1 MIKNKSFVNTNKK
14 VFMEDFLVE
23 LSFNLEENERELDS
37 LLNVNENFD
46 IIKREML
53 INSQRVIMYYVDGF
67 VTAAIMQKLMMHLTT
82 IKDFGAGK
90 EGDCLNFIKTGV
102 PSVEVD
108 PAYDFDTIATMVLSG
123 CSAILAQGFGNGA
136 VIVDARSY
144 PARVTEEPGNDK
156 VMRGARDGFVETLIF
171 NTAMIR
177 RRIRDPKL
185 TVKYLNV
192 GKRSKTD
199 ISVIYLDGKADP
211 VYVKQ
216 LISKIQ
222 AIKTDALPMGH
233 QSLVECLIKKRW
245 YNPFPRVRCTE
256 RPDCA
261 CASILEGNVIVI
273 CDTSPEALILPTC
286 IFDFL
291 QETDD
296 YYFPPLTGSYLRLV
310 RQLVFWSAVVLT
322 PIWYFLVTTPQI
334 VPQWLSFIIP
344 TDYGSVP
351 ILLQL
356 LLVEL
361 VIDGLKIASLNTPS
375 VMSNSFGVI
384 GGLLLGDFAV
394 QVGWLSADVIFYM
407 AIVSMASFTQSNYEL
422 GYALKF
428 VRILTLIAIAIFG
441 GWGLLIGGAVG
452 LLLIVTTETING
464 KRSYL
469 YPLIPFNLKALTR
482 LVFRR
487 KKP

>member
-1 MIKNKSFVNTNKK
+1 
-14 VFMEDFLVE
+14 MEDFFVKE
-23 LSFNLEENERELDS
+23 LSFDFEENVKTLDQI
-37 LLNVNENFD
+37 LNVEENFD
-46 IIKREML
+46 IIKREME
-53 INSQRVIMYYVDGF
+53 INSQSIVMYYVDGF
-67 VTAAIMQKLMMHLTT
+67 VTSTIMQKLMMHLTT
-82 IKDFGAGK
+82 IKDFGNGK
-90 EGDCLNFIKTGV
+90 EGSVNKFIKTGV

-108 PAYDFDTIATMVLSG
+108 GVYDFDTIVTMVLSG

-177 RRIRDPKL
+177 RRIRDPRL
-185 TVKYLNV
+185 TVKYLSV
-192 GKRSKTD
+192 GERSKTD
-199 ISVIYLDGKADP
+199 ISVVFLKGKADSK
-211 VYVKQ
+211 YVNE
-216 LISKIQ
+216 LVEKIQ
-222 AIKTDALPMGH
+222 QIKTDALPMGH
-233 QSLVECLIKKRW
+233 QSLIECLIKKRW

-261 CASILEGNVIVI
+261 CASILEGSVIVI
-273 CDTSPEALILPTC
+273 CDTSPEALILPTS

-296 YYFPPLTGSYLRLV
+296 YYFPPFTGTYLRLV
-310 RQLVFWSAVVLT
+310 RQLVFWSAVVLI
-322 PIWYFLVTTPQI
+322 PVWYYFVTTPEI
-334 VPQWLSFIIP
+334 VPEWLAFVIP
-344 TDYGSVP
+344 DDHGSVP
-351 ILLQL
+351 ILIQL

-361 VIDGLKIASLNTPS
+361 VIDGLKLASLNTPS

-428 VRILTLIAIAIFG
+428 LRMLTLIAIALLG
-441 GWGLLIGGAVG
+441 GWGLLLGGVVG
-452 LLLIVTTETING
+452 ILLIATTKTVNG

>member
-1 MIKNKSFVNTNKK
+1 M
-14 VFMEDFLVE
+14 
-23 LSFNLEENERELDS
+23 RELLFDFDKNVEIIDTE
-37 LLNVNENFD
+37 LNINENFD

-53 INSQRVIMYYVDGF
+53 INNQRIAMYYVDGF
-67 VTAAIMQKLMMHLTT
+67 VTAAIMQKLIMHLTT
-82 IKDFGAGK
+82 IKDFGTGK
-90 EGDCLNFIKTGV
+90 EGDVLRFTKTSI
-102 PSVEVD
+102 PAVEVD
-108 PAYDFDTIATMVLSG
+108 PVYDFDSIIKMVLSG
-123 CSAILAQGFGNGA
+123 CSAILAEGFGNGA

-171 NTAMIR
+171 NLAMIR

-185 TVKYLNV
+185 TVRYLSV
-192 GKRSKTD
+192 GEKSKTD
-199 ISVIYLDGKADP
+199 VSVVYLGGKADP
-211 VYVKQ
+211 VYVNQ
-216 LISKIQ
+216 LISKIK

-233 QSLVECLIKKRW
+233 QSLIECLIKKKW

-261 CASILEGNVIVI
+261 CASILEGSVIVI
-273 CDTSPEALILPTC
+273 CDTSPEALILPTA

-296 YYFPPLTGSYLRLV
+296 YYFTPVTGTYLRIV
-310 RQLVFWSAVVLT
+310 RQLVFWSAMVLV
-322 PIWYFLVTTPQI
+322 PIWYYLITNPQI
-334 VPQWLSFIIP
+334 VPQWLYFIVP
-344 TDYGSVP
+344 DGQGNVP
-351 ILLQL
+351 ILIQL

-384 GGLLLGDFAV
+384 GGLLLGDFAI

-428 VRILTLIAIAIFG
+428 VRMITLVAIAFLNVWGLVLGAVVGLTLVI
-441 GWGLLIGGAVG
+441 
-452 LLLIVTTETING
+452 TTETING

-469 YPLIPFNLKALTR
+469 YPLIPFNAKALSR
-482 LVFRR
+482 LLFRR

>member
-1 MIKNKSFVNTNKK
+1 M
-14 VFMEDFLVE
+14 
-23 LSFNLEENERELDS
+23 RELLFDFDKNVEIMDTE
-37 LLNVNENFD
+37 LNIKENFD

-53 INSQRVIMYYVDGF
+53 INNQRIAMYYVDGF
-67 VTAAIMQKLMMHLTT
+67 VTAAIMQKLIMHLTT
-82 IKDFGAGK
+82 IKDFGSGK
-90 EGDCLNFIKTGV
+90 DGDVIRFTKTSI
-102 PSVEVD
+102 PAVEVD
-108 PAYDFDTIATMVLSG
+108 PVYDFDTIIKMVLSG
-123 CSAILAQGFGNGA
+123 CSAILAEGFGSGA
-136 VIVDARSY
+136 VVVDARSY

-171 NTAMIR
+171 NLAMIR

-185 TVKYLNV
+185 TVRYLSV
-192 GKRSKTD
+192 GEKSQTD
-199 ISVIYLDGKADP
+199 VSVVYLDGKADP
-211 VYVKQ
+211 VYVNQ
-216 LISKIQ
+216 LISKIK

-233 QSLVECLIKKRW
+233 QSLIECLIKKKW

-261 CASILEGNVIVI
+261 CASILEGSVIVI
-273 CDTSPEALILPTC
+273 CDTSPEALILPTA

-296 YYFPPLTGSYLRLV
+296 YYFTPVTGTYLRIV
-310 RQLVFWSAVVLT
+310 RQLVFWSAMVLI
-322 PIWYFLVTTPQI
+322 PIWYYLINNPQI
-334 VPQWLSFIIP
+334 VPEWLYFIVP
-344 TDYGSVP
+344 DGQGNVP
-351 ILLQL
+351 ILVQL

-428 VRILTLIAIAIFG
+428 VRMITLVAIAFLNA
-441 GWGLLIGGAVG
+441 WGLVLGAVVG
-452 LLLIVTTETING
+452 ITLVITTETING

-469 YPLIPFNLKALTR
+469 YPLIPFNGKALSR
-482 LVFRR
+482 LLFRR